1 MDIRMLRLFDVLAK
15 TGLSRTGIYD
25 DAAQGLFPK
34 PVKIGARAA
43 AWPAHEVEAVLRARL
58 AGKNGEQLRAL
69 VKRLHAARVDD
80 DL

>member
-1 MDIRMLRLFDVLAK
+1 MDIRMLRLSDVLAK

-25 DAAQGLFPK
+25 DAAIGLFTK

-43 AWPAHEVEAVLRARL
+43 AWPAHEVDAVLRARVS
-58 AGKNGEQLRAL
+58 GKSEEQLRAL
-69 VKRLHAARVDD
+69 VKSLHAARIDD

>member
-1 MDIRMLRLFDVLAK
+1 MDIRMLRLGDVLAK
-15 TGLSRTGIYD
+15 TGLSRTGVYD
-25 DAAQGLFPK
+25 DAAAGLFTK

-58 AGKNGEQLRAL
+58 SGTSIEQLRAL
-69 VKRLHAARVDD
+69 VKRLHAARTSD